1 MRGLKQRT
9 LVIPSVWP
17 DQPQPH
23 LYNHPVRQ
31 PGSAGGSLAS
41 AASSVLNPHWDSS
54 QTSLVAPDHGASTA
68 LDLQDWLF
76 HVLQQLIHEVDV
88 RVGQLKPLN
97 IGLDGS

>member
-1 MRGLKQRT
+1 MCAQYTLLSAHLSLYVFAAASYGLGLR
-9 LVIPSVWP
+9 P
-17 DQPQPH
+17 
-23 LYNHPVRQ
+23 
-31 PGSAGGSLAS
+31 LAS